1 MRWIVNSTS
10 NGMNKILQIFKRP
23 DLRNKVLFIFF
34 LLAVSRLISSIPIP
48 AVDVSQLKDF
58 FAQNQF
64 FGLISSFTGGSL
76 STLSIAMLGLGP
88 YITGSIIMQLM
99 TMIFPGLEQMYKY
112 EGEAGRMKFN
122 QYSRLLTV
130 PLAALQGYGFLVLL
144 ARQNVIGHLSP
155 IDWATAIS
163 VIIAGSVFLM
173 WLGELIS
180 EKNLG
185 NGVSLLILAGIV
197 AGFPASI
204 QQTLFTF
211 DASQLFIY
219 AGFIIV
225 ALVVIVG
232 VIYISEA
239 QRNIPINYAR
249 RVRGMKMYG
258 GGSTYLPMRVNNAG
272 VIPIIFALSL
282 LLFPGMIANFFVGS
296 NIVTISKVATF
307 FANFV
312 QNQLWYS
319 LSYFFLVVLFT
330 YFYTAV
336 TFDPKSISE
345 NIQKQG
351 GYIPG
356 IRPGPMTAQF
366 LNHLLN
372 RVTLVGAIF
381 LGLIA
386 ILPNIVQGATGI
398 TTFAVGGTSILI
410 VVSVALEIM
419 KQVDAQL
426 SMYEY

>member
-1 MRWIVNSTS
+1 MD
-10 NGMNKILQIFKRP
+10 KILQIFKRP

-34 LLAVSRLISSIPIP
+34 LLAVSRLVASIPIP
-48 AVDVSQLKDF
+48 AVDTSQLKDF

-88 YITGSIIMQLM
+88 FITGSIIMQLL
-99 TMIFPGLEQMYKY
+99 TMIFPALEQMYKY
-112 EGEAGRMKFN
+112 EGEAGRMRFN

-144 ARQNVIGHLSP
+144 ARQNIIGQLGLL
-155 IDWATAIS
+155 DWTAAIS
-163 VIIAGSVFLM
+163 VIVAGSVFLM

-197 AGFPASI
+197 AGFPTSI

-211 DASQLFIY
+211 DASQLFTY

-225 ALVVIVG
+225 ALAVIVG

-258 GGSTYLPMRVNNAG
+258 GVSTYLPMRVNNAG

-282 LLFPGMIANFFVGS
+282 LLFPGMVANFFAGS
-296 NIVTISKVATF
+296 SVPVISRVAAF
-307 FANFV
+307 FTGFV

-319 LSYFFLVVLFT
+319 LAYFFLVVLFT

-356 IRPGPMTAQF
+356 IRPGQMTAQF
-366 LNHLLN
+366 LNYLLN

-386 ILPNIVQGATGI
+386 VMPNIVQGVTGI
-398 TTFAVGGTSILI
+398 TTFTVGGTSILI

>member
-1 MRWIVNSTS
+1 
-10 NGMNKILQIFKRP
+10 MNKILQIFKRP

-34 LLAVSRLISSIPIP
+34 LLAVSRLVSSIPIP
-48 AVDVSQLKDF
+48 AVDASQLKDF

-88 YITGSIIMQLM
+88 YITASIIMQLL

-144 ARQNVIGHLSP
+144 ARQNIIGQLTP
-155 IDWATAIS
+155 IDWVAAIS

-211 DASQLFIY
+211 DMSQLFTYI
-219 AGFIIV
+219 GFIIV

-249 RVRGMKMYG
+249 RVRGMKMFG
-258 GGSTYLPMRVNNAG
+258 GVSTYLPMRVNNAG

-282 LLFPGMIANFFVGS
+282 LLFPGMLGSFFAGS
-296 NIVTISKVATF
+296 SITIVSKVATLF
-307 FANFV
+307 TDFV

-319 LSYFFLVVLFT
+319 LAYFFLVVLFT

-356 IRPGPMTAQF
+356 IRPGAMTAQF

-372 RVTLVGAIF
+372 RVTLVGALF

-386 ILPNIVQGATGI
+386 VMPNIVQGITGI
-398 TTFAVGGTSILI
+398 STFTVGGTSILI

>member
-1 MRWIVNSTS
+1 
-10 NGMNKILQIFKRP
+10 MNKILQIFKRP

-34 LLAVSRLISSIPIP
+34 LLAVSRLVSSIPIP

-64 FGLISSFTGGSL
+64 LGLISTFTGGSL

-88 YITGSIIMQLM
+88 YITGSIIMQLL

-144 ARQNVIGHLSP
+144 ARQNIIGQLGL
-155 IDWATAIS
+155 IDWVTAIS
-163 VIIAGSVFLM
+163 VIVAGSVFLM

-197 AGFPASI
+197 AGFPTAI

-211 DASQLFIY
+211 DASQLFTY
-219 AGFIIV
+219 LGFVIV
-225 ALVVIVG
+225 ALIVIVG
-232 VIYISEA
+232 VVYISEA

-258 GGSTYLPMRVNNAG
+258 GVSTYLPMRVNNAG

-282 LLFPGMIANFFVGS
+282 LLFPGMVANFFAGS
-296 NIVTISKVATF
+296 NIALVSKVAGF
-307 FANFV
+307 FSNFV

-319 LSYFFLVVLFT
+319 LAYFFLVVVFT

-366 LNHLLN
+366 LNYLLN

-386 ILPNIVQGATGI
+386 VLPNIVQGATGI
-398 TTFAVGGTSILI
+398 TTFTVGGTSILI